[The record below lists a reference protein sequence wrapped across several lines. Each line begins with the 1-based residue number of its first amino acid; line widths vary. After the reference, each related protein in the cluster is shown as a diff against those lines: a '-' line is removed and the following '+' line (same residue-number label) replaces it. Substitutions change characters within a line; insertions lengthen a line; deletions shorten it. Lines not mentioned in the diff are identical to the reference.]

1 MAESGIDGVQ
11 LKQDITNAGFY
22 PQLVID
28 VVEDALDG
36 AQPTSH
42 LVQLET
48 HFDQTEIHRHVTVL
62 ALAGEIVQITHVD
75 DQALDE
81 DGEHVVA
88 HVSTETVPVRNL
100 TSVTLSFVYRNPK
113 NYIGGSPAAEVTLQ
127 MSWTGGQR
135 VDLQP
140 AGCADPACEAD
151 HGYTGVAPREDV
163 VLRISA
169 EADGPQAVE
178 DAKQFARA
186 LRRAN
191 TALSGTTH
199 F

>member
-100 TSVTLSFVYRNPK
+100 TSVTLSFVYRNPQ
-113 NYIGGSPAAEVTLQ
+113 NYTGGSPAAEVTLQ

-178 DAKQFARA
+178 EAKQFARA

-199 F
+199 S

>member
-100 TSVTLSFVYRNPK
+100 TSVTLSFVYRNPQ

-199 F
+199 S